1 MTDIVNTIGL
11 SDNAAGWW
19 DDVRCQSIIRIR
31 SDRNIRPFWADNITS
46 DFIQDQAA
54 QFVVALEDLWHH
66 SPESCCRLGVKA
78 PTRGLTTR
86 AEAGYG

>member
-1 MTDIVNTIGL
+1 MTDVVNTIGL

-19 DDVRCQSIIRIR
+19 DDVRCPSIIRIR

-54 QFVVALEDLWHH
+54 QFVVALEDFVASFDL
-66 SPESCCRLGVKA
+66 KA
-78 PTRGLTTR
+78 
-86 AEAGYG
+86 AAG